1 MGLDKRMKKRIQQI
15 DKNLDAI
22 VKNPYEKKE
31 IIEKKPKSF
40 PSWTRWA
47 LPLGG
52 ALLTCSLALGV
63 VLPISLMGKGG
74 MKGVAGAAAEASS
87 SMGKNGPQ
95 GSAVAAVSDKTPTKG
110 NPKSYDEYQEGSYV
124 HEDLNRLITPTHQQ
138 TKGGI
143 NGMSLTTYN
152 SYKAFAKKFVTL
164 MMDVNNPAGSSEES
178 LAISI
183 PDAYIALAIT
193 GIISDQ
199 NGLQEILDYV
209 ELDNAA
215 ALKTATKEI
224 VANLGTITKDHAG
237 NDVGGLNLNSIW
249 LNPDK
254 VRLLQE
260 TDTELYSDLQ
270 DAFDA
275 SLYMEALTSN
285 KAMQYIAENGLP
297 GRPVP
302 NIQLPDDNHPA
313 AINIMSVFYDIDS
326 FENQDYYESQYLS
339 GTHLM
344 NYTCN
349 GQTKRV
355 DYIKQSEEHSYLYE
369 GDNLTGATMS
379 LEHSNMTFFLPKNET
394 AMPSSILQDVL
405 DNNYS
410 PKTVTYERNGE
421 ERTADTY
428 EVNISAPYFLLD
440 NASEL
445 QQDDLISDFPHLTQ
459 IGGFGSRLAES
470 TKGLPIGLSYIA
482 QFSTMRF
489 DYQGFYSCSAT
500 IVGGDEMASGDET
513 SVDFV
518 VNRPYVFERS
528 KYLPVGDSHLNVPI
542 IVGEVIDPNYRV

>member
-31 IIEKKPKSF
+31 IIEKKPTSF

-52 ALLTCSLALGV
+52 ALLTCSLALGI
-63 VLPISLMGKGG
+63 LIPTAMMDKGN
-74 MKGVAGAAAEASS
+74 VAAPAVATSS
-87 SMGKNGPQ
+87 NYKEGPQ
-95 GSAVAAVSDKTPTKG
+95 GSAAAVSDKTPTKG
-110 NPKSYDEYQEGSYV
+110 NPKDYGEYQEGSYV
-124 HEDLNRLITPTHQQ
+124 HEDLNRLITPTRQQ
-138 TKGGI
+138 TKDGI
-143 NGMSLTTYN
+143 YDMSLTTYN

-199 NGLQEILDYV
+199 NGLQDILDYV
-209 ELDNAA
+209 ELDSAA
-215 ALKTATKEI
+215 ALKTATKQI
-224 VANLGTITKDHAG
+224 VASFGTITKDHAG

-260 TDTELYSDLQ
+260 TDAELYRDLQ
-270 DAFDA
+270 NAFDA

-297 GRPVP
+297 GKPVP
-302 NIQLPDDNHPA
+302 NIQLPDDDPA

-369 GDNLTGATMS
+369 GENLTGATMS

-394 AMPSSILQDVL
+394 AMPSSILEDVL

-410 PKTVTYERNGE
+410 PKTVTYERYGE

-428 EVNISAPYFLLD
+428 GVNISAPYFFMN
-440 NASEL
+440 NASQL
-445 QQDDLISDFPHLTQ
+445 HQGDLISAFPHLTQ
-459 IGGFGSRLAES
+459 NGGFGSRLAES
-470 TKGLPIGLSYIA
+470 TRGLPIGLAYIA

-489 DYQGFYSCSAT
+489 DYKGFYSCSAT
-500 IVGGDEMASGDET
+500 IVGGDEMSSYDET
-513 SVDFV
+513 KVDFV

-528 KYLPVGDSHLNVPI
+528 KMLKVGNDDLDVPI
-542 IVGEVIDPNYRV
+542 IVGEIVDPNYLV

>member
-31 IIEKKPKSF
+31 IIEKKPTSF

-63 VLPISLMGKGG
+63 VLPISLRDKGG
-74 MKGVAGAAAEASS
+74 MGGAAAASAS
-87 SMGKNGPQ
+87 AAMESQNKNEPQ
-95 GSAVAAVSDKTPTKG
+95 GSAAAVSDETPTKG
-110 NPKSYDEYQEGSYV
+110 NPKDYGEYQEGTYV
-124 HEDLNRLITPTHQQ
+124 HEDLNRLITPTHQR
-138 TKGGI
+138 TKDGI

-164 MMDVNNPAGSSEES
+164 MMDVNNPADSSEKS

-199 NGLQEILDYV
+199 NGLQDILDYV

-215 ALKTATKEI
+215 ALKTATKQI
-224 VANLGTITKDHAG
+224 VANLGTITKDSRG
-237 NDVGGLNLNSIW
+237 NNVGGLNLNSIW

-254 VRLLQE
+254 MRLLQE
-260 TDTELYSDLQ
+260 TDAELYRDLQ
-270 DAFDA
+270 ESFDA
-275 SLYMEALTSN
+275 SLYMETLTSN

-297 GRPVP
+297 GKPVP
-302 NIQLPDDNHPA
+302 NIQLPDNRPA
-313 AINIMSVFYDIDS
+313 AINIMSVFYDIDT
-326 FENQDYYESQYLS
+326 FGLQDYYESQYLS

-344 NYTCN
+344 NYTFN
-349 GQTKRV
+349 GQTKSV
-355 DYIKQSEEHSYLYE
+355 DYIKQSEQHSYLYE

-379 LEHSNMTFFLPKNET
+379 LENSNMTFFLPKNQT

-405 DNNYS
+405 DDNYA
-410 PKTVTYERNGE
+410 PKTVTYTRDGE

-428 EVNISAPYFLLD
+428 KVDISAPYFFMN

-445 QQDDLISDFPHLTQ
+445 HEDDLISTFPHLTQ
-459 IGGFGSRLAES
+459 SGFGSRLAES
-470 TKGLPIGLSYIA
+470 TRGLPIALSYIM

-489 DYQGFYSCSAT
+489 DYNGFYSCSAT
-500 IVGGDEMASGDET
+500 IVAGDDEAMPDET

-528 KYLPVGDSHLNVPI
+528 KMLKIGNDHLDVPI
-542 IVGEVIDPNYRV
+542 IVGEIVDPNYLV

>member
-31 IIEKKPKSF
+31 IIEKKPTSF

-52 ALLTCSLALGV
+52 ALLTCSLALGI
-63 VLPISLMGKGG
+63 LIPTGMMDKGNFAG
-74 MKGVAGAAAEASS
+74 PAVATSS
-87 SMGKNGPQ
+87 NYKEGPQ
-95 GSAVAAVSDKTPTKG
+95 GSAATVSDKTPTKG
-110 NPKSYDEYQEGSYV
+110 NPKDYDEYQEGSYV
-124 HEDLNRLITPTHQQ
+124 HEDLNRLITPTRQQ
-138 TKGGI
+138 TKDGI
-143 NGMSLTTYN
+143 YDMSLTTYN

-199 NGLQEILDYV
+199 NGLQDILDYV

-215 ALKTATKEI
+215 ALKTATKQI
-224 VANLGTITKDHAG
+224 VASFGTITKDHAE

-260 TDTELYSDLQ
+260 TDAELYRDLQ
-270 DAFDA
+270 NAFDA

-297 GRPVP
+297 GKPVP
-302 NIQLPDDNHPA
+302 NIQLPDDDPA

-369 GDNLTGATMS
+369 GENLTGATMS

-394 AMPSSILQDVL
+394 AMPSSILEDVL

-410 PKTVTYERNGE
+410 PKTVTYEKNGE

-428 EVNISAPYFLLD
+428 EVDISAPYFFMN
-440 NASEL
+440 NASQL
-445 QQDDLISDFPHLTQ
+445 HQDDLISAFPHLTQ

-470 TKGLPIGLSYIA
+470 TKGLPIGLAYIA

-489 DYQGFYSCSAT
+489 DYNGFYSCSAT
-500 IVGGDEMASGDET
+500 IVGGDEMSSYDET
-513 SVDFV
+513 KVDFV

-528 KYLPVGDSHLNVPI
+528 KMLRVGNDDLDVPI
-542 IVGEVIDPNYRV
+542 IVGEIVDPNYLV

>member
-31 IIEKKPKSF
+31 IIEKKPTSF

-52 ALLTCSLALGV
+52 ALLTCSLALGI
-63 VLPISLMGKGG
+63 LIPAGMMDKGNLVG
-74 MKGVAGAAAEASS
+74 PAEATSS
-87 SMGKNGPQ
+87 NYKESPQ
-95 GSAVAAVSDKTPTKG
+95 GSAAAVSDKTPTKG
-110 NPKSYDEYQEGSYV
+110 NPKSYDEYQEGTYL

-138 TKGGI
+138 TRDGI
-143 NGMSLTTYN
+143 NRMSLTTYN

-164 MMDVNNPAGSSEES
+164 MMDVNNSTNEKS

-183 PDAYIALAIT
+183 PDAYIALAIA

-199 NGLQEILDYV
+199 NGLQDVLDYL
-209 ELDNAA
+209 ELDNVQ
-215 ALKTATKEI
+215 ALRTATKQI
-224 VANLGTITKDHAG
+224 VANLGTMTKDYHG

-249 LNPDK
+249 VNPDK
-254 VRLLQE
+254 MRLLQE
-260 TDTELYSDLQ
+260 TDAELYRDLQ
-270 DAFDA
+270 ESFDA
-275 SLYMEALTSN
+275 SLYMETLTSN

-297 GRPVP
+297 GKPVP
-302 NIQLPDDNHPA
+302 NIHLPDDHPA
-313 AINIMSVFYDIDS
+313 AINIMSVFYDIDT
-326 FENQDYYESQYLS
+326 FKLQDYYESQYLS

-355 DYIKQSEEHSYLYE
+355 DYIKQSEQHSYLYE

-379 LEHSNMTFFLPKNET
+379 LENSNMTFFLPKNQT

-405 DNNYS
+405 DDNYA
-410 PKTVTYERNGE
+410 PKTVTYTRNGE
-421 ERTADTY
+421 ERTANTY
-428 EVNISAPYFLLD
+428 EVDISAPYFFMN

-445 QQDDLISDFPHLTQ
+445 HQDDLTSAFPHLTQ
-459 IGGFGSRLAES
+459 SGFGLRLAES
-470 TKGLPIGLSYIA
+470 TRGLPIFLSYIM

-489 DYQGFYSCSAT
+489 DYNGFYSCSAT
-500 IVGGDEMASGDET
+500 IVAGEDTAMPEET

-528 KYLPVGDSHLNVPI
+528 KMLKIGNDHLDIPI
-542 IVGEVIDPNYRV
+542 IIGEIVDPNYLV

>member
-31 IIEKKPKSF
+31 IIEKKHTNF

-52 ALLTCSLALGV
+52 ALLTCSLALGI
-63 VLPISLMGKGG
+63 LIPTSMMGKGN
-74 MKGVAGAAAEASS
+74 VATAAEATSS
-87 SMGKNGPQ
+87 NGKERPQ
-95 GSAVAAVSDKTPTKG
+95 GSAAAVSDKTPTKG
-110 NPKSYDEYQEGSYV
+110 NPKDYGEYQEGSYV

-138 TKGGI
+138 TRGGI
-143 NGMSLTTYN
+143 NDMSLTTYN

-199 NGLQEILDYV
+199 NGLQDILDYV
-209 ELDNAA
+209 ELDNAE
-215 ALKTATKEI
+215 ALKTATKQI
-224 VANLGTITKDHAG
+224 VASFGTITKDHAG

-254 VRLLQE
+254 VRLLQQ
-260 TDTELYSDLQ
+260 TDTELYKDLQ
-270 DAFDA
+270 NAFDA

-285 KAMQYIAENGLP
+285 KAMQYIAENGLS
-297 GRPVP
+297 GKPVP
-302 NIQLPDDNHPA
+302 NIQLPDDDPA

-355 DYIKQSEEHSYLYE
+355 DYIKQSEQHSYLYE

-379 LEHSNMTFFLPKNET
+379 LENSNMTFFLPKDET

-428 EVNISAPYFLLD
+428 EVNISAPYFFMN
-440 NASEL
+440 NASKL
-445 QQDDLISDFPHLTQ
+445 QQDDLISVFPHLTQ
-459 IGGFGSRLAES
+459 NGGFGSRLAES
-470 TKGLPIGLSYIA
+470 TRGLPIGLKYIM

-489 DYQGFYSCSAT
+489 DYNGFYSCSAT
-500 IVGGDEMASGDET
+500 IVGGDEMSSGDET
-513 SVDFV
+513 EVDFV

-528 KYLPVGDSHLNVPI
+528 KMLTVGNDYLDVPI
-542 IVGEVIDPNYRV
+542 IVGEIVDPNYLV

>member
-31 IIEKKPKSF
+31 IIEKKPTSF

-52 ALLTCSLALGV
+52 ALLTCSLALGI
-63 VLPISLMGKGG
+63 LIPTGMMGKVD
-74 MKGVAGAAAEASS
+74 VAAPTLATSS
-87 SMGKNGPQ
+87 NGKERPQ

-355 DYIKQSEEHSYLYE
+355 DYIKQSEQHSYLYE

-428 EVNISAPYFLLD
+428 EVDISAPYFFMN
-440 NASEL
+440 NASKL
-445 QQDDLISDFPHLTQ
+445 YQDDLISAFPHLTWS
-459 IGGFGSRLAES
+459 GLGSRLAES
-470 TKGLPIGLSYIA
+470 TKGLPIALSYIA

-489 DYQGFYSCSAT
+489 DYNGFYSCSAT
-500 IVGGDEMASGDET
+500 IVGGDEMSSGDET
-513 SVDFV
+513 EVDFV

-528 KYLPVGDSHLNVPI
+528 KMLPVGNDYLDVPI
-542 IVGEVIDPNYRV
+542 IVGEIVDPNYLV

>member
-31 IIEKKPKSF
+31 IIEKKPTSF

-52 ALLTCSLALGV
+52 ALLTCSLALGI
-63 VLPISLMGKGG
+63 LIPTGMMDKGNLVG
-74 MKGVAGAAAEASS
+74 PAEATSS
-87 SMGKNGPQ
+87 KYKEGPQ
-95 GSAVAAVSDKTPTKG
+95 GSAAVVSDKTPTKG
-110 NPKSYDEYQEGSYV
+110 NPKDYDEYQEGSYV
-124 HEDLNRLITPTHQQ
+124 HEDLNRLITPTRQQ
-138 TKGGI
+138 TKDGI
-143 NGMSLTTYN
+143 YDMSLTTYN

-199 NGLQEILDYV
+199 NGLQDILDYV
-209 ELDNAA
+209 ELDSAA
-215 ALKTATKEI
+215 ALKTATKQI
-224 VANLGTITKDHAG
+224 VASFGTITKDHNG

-249 LNPDK
+249 LNPEK
-254 VRLLQE
+254 VRLLQQ
-260 TDTELYSDLQ
+260 TDAELYRDLQ
-270 DAFDA
+270 NAFDA

-297 GRPVP
+297 GKPVP
-302 NIQLPDDNHPA
+302 NIQLPDDDPA

-326 FENQDYYESQYLS
+326 FELQDYYESQYLS

-379 LEHSNMTFFLPKNET
+379 LEHSNMTFFLPKSET
-394 AMPSSILQDVL
+394 AMPSSILEDVL

-410 PKTVTYERNGE
+410 PKTVTYEKNGE

-428 EVNISAPYFLLD
+428 EVNISAPYFFMN
-440 NASEL
+440 NASQL
-445 QQDDLISDFPHLTQ
+445 HQDDLISAFPHLTQ
-459 IGGFGSRLAES
+459 NGGFGSRLAES

-489 DYQGFYSCSAT
+489 DYNGFYSCSAT
-500 IVGGDEMASGDET
+500 IVGGDEMSSYDET
-513 SVDFV
+513 KVDFV

-528 KYLPVGDSHLNVPI
+528 KMLKVGNDDLDVPI
-542 IVGEVIDPNYRV
+542 IVGEIVDPNYLV

>member
-1 MGLDKRMKKRIQQI
+1 MKKRIQQI

-31 IIEKKPKSF
+31 IIEKKPTSF

-52 ALLTCSLALGV
+52 ALLTCSLALGI
-63 VLPISLMGKGG
+63 LIPTGMMDKGNF
-74 MKGVAGAAAEASS
+74 AGPAEATTSN
-87 SMGKNGPQ
+87 GKERPQ
-95 GSAVAAVSDKTPTKG
+95 GSAAAVSDKTPTKG
-110 NPKSYDEYQEGSYV
+110 NPKDYDEYQEGSYV

-143 NGMSLTTYN
+143 YDMSLTTYN

-193 GIISDQ
+193 GIISDE
-199 NGLQEILDYV
+199 NGLQDILDYV

-224 VANLGTITKDHAG
+224 VASFGTITKDHAG

-254 VRLLQE
+254 MRLLQE
-260 TDTELYSDLQ
+260 KDTNLYKDLQ

-302 NIQLPDDNHPA
+302 NIELPDDDHPA

-355 DYIKQSEEHSYLYE
+355 DYIKQSEQHSYLYE

-379 LEHSNMTFFLPKNET
+379 LENSNMTFFLPKNQT

-405 DNNYS
+405 DDNYA
-410 PKTVTYERNGE
+410 PKTVTYTRNGE

-428 EVNISAPYFLLD
+428 EVDISAPYFFMN

-445 QQDDLISDFPHLTQ
+445 HQDDLISAFPRLTQ
-459 IGGFGSRLAES
+459 SGLGSRLAES
-470 TKGLPIGLSYIA
+470 TRGLPIALSYIM

-489 DYQGFYSCSAT
+489 DYNGFYSCSAT
-500 IVGGDEMASGDET
+500 IVVGQDTAIADET
-513 SVDFV
+513 KVDFV

-528 KYLPVGDSHLNVPI
+528 KMLKIGNDHLDIPI
-542 IVGEVIDPNYRV
+542 IIGEIVDPNYLV

>member
-31 IIEKKPKSF
+31 IIEKKPTSF

-52 ALLTCSLALGV
+52 ALLTCSLALGI
-63 VLPISLMGKGG
+63 LIPAGMMGKVD
-74 MKGVAGAAAEASS
+74 VATAAEVS
-87 SMGKNGPQ
+87 SMSKNGPQ
-95 GSAVAAVSDKTPTKG
+95 GSAAAVSDKNPTKG
-110 NPKSYDEYQEGSYV
+110 NPKDYDEYQEGSYV
-124 HEDLNRLITPTHQQ
+124 HEELNRLITPTHQQ
-138 TKGGI
+138 TRGGI
-143 NGMSLTTYN
+143 YDMSLTTYN

-199 NGLQEILDYV
+199 NGLQDILDYV
-209 ELDNAA
+209 ELDSAA
-215 ALKTATKEI
+215 ALKTATKQI
-224 VANLGTITKDHAG
+224 VASFGTITKDHNG

-254 VRLLQE
+254 VRLLQQ
-260 TDTELYSDLQ
+260 TDTELYKDLQ
-270 DAFDA
+270 NAFDA

-297 GRPVP
+297 GKPVP
-302 NIQLPDDNHPA
+302 NIQLPDDDPA

-355 DYIKQSEEHSYLYE
+355 DYIKQSEQHSYLYE

-379 LEHSNMTFFLPKNET
+379 LENSNMTFFLPKNET

-405 DNNYS
+405 DDNYA

-428 EVNISAPYFLLD
+428 EVDISAPYFFMN
-440 NASEL
+440 NASKL
-445 QQDDLISDFPHLTQ
+445 QQGDLISAFPHLTQ

-470 TKGLPIGLSYIA
+470 TKGLPIGLAYIA

-489 DYQGFYSCSAT
+489 DYNGFYSCSAT
-500 IVGGDEMASGDET
+500 IVGGDEMSSYDET
-513 SVDFV
+513 KVDFV

-528 KYLPVGDSHLNVPI
+528 KTLTVGNDYLDVPI
-542 IVGEVIDPNYRV
+542 IVGEIVDPNYLV

>member
-31 IIEKKPKSF
+31 IIEKKPTSF

-52 ALLTCSLALGV
+52 ALLTCSLALGI
-63 VLPISLMGKGG
+63 LIPTGMMGKGNL
-74 MKGVAGAAAEASS
+74 ATAAEATSS
-87 SMGKNGPQ
+87 NNKERPQ
-95 GSAVAAVSDKTPTKG
+95 GSAAAVSDKTPTKG
-110 NPKSYDEYQEGSYV
+110 NPKDYGEYQEGSYV

-138 TKGGI
+138 TRGGI
-143 NGMSLTTYN
+143 YDMSLTTYN

-199 NGLQEILDYV
+199 NGLQDILDYV
-209 ELDNAA
+209 ELDNAE

-224 VANLGTITKDHAG
+224 VASFGTITKDHAG

-254 VRLLQE
+254 MRLLQE
-260 TDTELYSDLQ
+260 TDTELYKDLQ
-270 DAFDA
+270 NAFDA

-297 GRPVP
+297 GMPVP
-302 NIQLPDDNHPA
+302 NIQLPDDDHPA

-355 DYIKQSEEHSYLYE
+355 DYIKQPEQHSYLYE

-379 LEHSNMTFFLPKNET
+379 LDHSNMTFFLPKNET

-405 DNNYS
+405 DNNYA

-428 EVNISAPYFLLD
+428 EVNISAPYFFMN
-440 NASEL
+440 NASQL
-445 QQDDLISDFPHLTQ
+445 YQSDLMSAFPHLTWS
-459 IGGFGSRLAES
+459 GFGSRLAES
-470 TKGLPIGLSYIA
+470 ISGLPIGLAYIT

-489 DYQGFYSCSAT
+489 DYKGFYSCSAT
-500 IVGGDEMASGDET
+500 IVGGDEMSSYDET
-513 SVDFV
+513 RVDFV

-528 KYLPVGDSHLNVPI
+528 KTLTVGNDHLDVPI
-542 IVGEVIDPNYRV
+542 IVGEIVDPNYLV